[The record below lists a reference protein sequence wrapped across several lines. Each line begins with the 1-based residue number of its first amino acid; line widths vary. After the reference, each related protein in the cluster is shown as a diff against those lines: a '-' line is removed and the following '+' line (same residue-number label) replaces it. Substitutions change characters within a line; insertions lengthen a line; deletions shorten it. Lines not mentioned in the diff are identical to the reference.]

1 LPPPLGRP
9 PANSLTPISRESALA
24 SISTVLEMTNASSR
38 IALKSGS
45 RAVLSLESL
54 AISNTYL

>member
-1 LPPPLGRP
+1 MRRVCPFR
-9 PANSLTPISRESALA
+9 SRSREGLVPLA